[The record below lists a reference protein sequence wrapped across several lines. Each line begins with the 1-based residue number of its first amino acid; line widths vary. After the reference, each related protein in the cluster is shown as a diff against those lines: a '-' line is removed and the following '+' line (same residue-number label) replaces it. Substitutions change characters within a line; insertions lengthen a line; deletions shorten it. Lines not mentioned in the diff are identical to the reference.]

1 MSIDSHICYASIKN
15 IVLACILF
23 ENAVILLLFANQ
35 LFNLRIMNRSFIRF
49 IGSLVILIFTVS
61 VVFAQNTTIIGVV
74 KDRSTNETLPGVAIT
89 VKGKSIGTSTNG
101 EGRFTLTTSEATPFT
116 IVISYLGY
124 KTIEQQI
131 AGSVSDLSIDM
142 EAQAIL
148 GQEVV
153 VAASRTPERILESPV
168 SIERMGLATIR
179 ETASATFY
187 DALSNLKGV
196 EMSAQSLTFKSVN
209 TRGFNANGNTR
220 FNQYVDG
227 MDNQAPGLNFAVGN
241 IIGIS
246 ELDLDNVELLPGAS
260 SALYGA
266 GGINGTMVM
275 NSKDPYTSQGVSF
288 SMKSGLNHVNDPM
301 QEAAPFRE
309 AAVRVAK
316 AWDKFAFKTTL
327 SFLQADDWQ
336 AGNYSNFD
344 RTSRTFK
351 SGDRSSDPNYDG
363 INIYGD
369 EVSQNMRNV
378 ANSVQSATNAGVAAA
393 TGGAIPN
400 IIGMINA
407 SLPVTATPTQ
417 IGAFL
422 GNFPAALRPTIQNV
436 LPFNFGLRSGLIPDQ
451 AVSRTG
457 YMEKGLVDYDTK
469 SIKTSTSFHYKLSN
483 SINAIAQANWGSG
496 TSVYTGSDRYS
507 LRNFSIGQYKLELK
521 GKEFMLR
528 AYTTQERSGDSYI
541 SSILGSY
548 INEASKASTTWFP
561 QYIGNYVGA
570 RSGGAN
576 DAQAHAMARMVA
588 DQGRFEP
595 GSPQFAAAKE
605 KIMNTTI
612 SSGLGAKFD
621 DKTNLWHYEG
631 MYNFTDALK
640 EAVELQIGASYRRYD
655 LNSAGTIFDD
665 LNRKIDIDEYGAFI
679 QMGKKLG
686 EAFKLSLSGRYDKNE
701 NFDGRFT
708 PRITGVYTVA
718 PNNNIRISYQTGYR
732 NPTTQNQYIDLSVGG
747 GSTRLIGGL
756 PASLTKY
763 NLYGN
768 KPFTDVSYRNF
779 LASAAAGSPNPA
791 LLKTYTF
798 DPKGVKPESVKAY
811 ELGYKGL
818 LGSNVLI
825 DAYGYFNTYES
836 FVTAVE
842 VFQQNG
848 TSFTKF
854 GVPVNADGKVTAY
867 GTALGIDYLVGKFN
881 VSGNISYNQ
890 IGDIPTTYVNDF
902 NTPKIRYNLGLSNR
916 NIAKNVGMNITYRW
930 QDSFYWTSSFAS
942 GDVPAFGT
950 VDAQVNLKIPS
961 VKGMVKIG
969 ASDLF
974 NKYYF
979 TSYGNPAMGGM
990 YYVGFTFNQ

>member
-1 MSIDSHICYASIKN
+1 MNKTFTHLAS
-15 IVLACILF
+15 
-23 ENAVILLLFANQ
+23 LLFV
-35 LFNLRIMNRSFIRF
+35 FF
-49 IGSLVILIFTVS
+49 FTIS
-61 VVFAQNTTIIGVV
+61 MSFAQNTSISGVV
-74 KDRSTNETLPGVAIT
+74 TDKATNETLPGVAIT
-89 VKGKSIGTSTNG
+89 VKGKNIGTSTNG
-101 EGRFTLTTSEATPFT
+101 DGRFSLSTSEPVPFT

-124 KTIEQQI
+124 KTVEQQI
-131 AGSVSDLSIDM
+131 SGSVMDM
-142 EAQAIL
+142 AISLESQAIL

-168 SIERMGLATIR
+168 SIERVGLSQIK
-179 ETASATFY
+179 ETAAATFY
-187 DALSNLKGV
+187 DALANLKGV
-196 EMSAQSLTFKSVN
+196 ELSAQSLTFKSIN

-246 ELDLDNVELLPGAS
+246 ELDLDNLELLPGAS

-275 NSKDPYTSQGVSF
+275 NSKNPFTTQGVSF
-288 SMKSGLNHVNDPM
+288 AIKSGLNHVNDPM
-301 QEAAPFRE
+301 QAAAPFRE

-316 AWDKFAFKTTL
+316 AWNKFAFKTSM
-327 SFLQADDWQ
+327 SFLQAEDWQ

-344 RTSRTFK
+344 RASRTFK
-351 SGDRSSDPNYDG
+351 AGNRSSDPNYDG

-369 EVSQNMRNV
+369 EVSQNMRNI

-400 IIGMINA
+400 IIGMINS

-436 LPFNFGLRSGLIPDQ
+436 LPFNFGLRAGIIPDQ

-457 YMEKGLVDYDTK
+457 YLEQNLVDYNTK
-469 SIKTSTSFHYKLSN
+469 SLKTSTAFHYKLSN
-483 SINAIAQANWGSG
+483 SVEAIAQFNWGSG

-521 GKEFMLR
+521 GNDFMVR
-528 AYTTQERSGDSYI
+528 GYTTQERSGDSYI

-548 INEASKASTTWFP
+548 INEASKPSTTWFP

-570 RSGGAN
+570 RSAGLP
-576 DAQAHAMARMVA
+576 DAQAHAMARGVA

-595 GSPQFAAAKE
+595 GSPQFAAAKNQ
-605 KIMNTTI
+605 IMNTTI

-621 DKTNLWHYEG
+621 DKSNLWHYEG
-631 MYNFTDALK
+631 MYNFTNALK
-640 EAVELQIGASYRRYD
+640 NAVELQVGASYRRYD

-665 LNRKIDIDEYGAFI
+665 LNSEIDIDEVGAFI

-686 EAFKLSLSGRYDKNE
+686 DAFKLSLSGRYDKNE

-708 PRITGVYTVA
+708 PRVTGVYTVA
-718 PNNNIRISYQTGYR
+718 PNNNIRVSYQTGYR

-756 PASLTKY
+756 PSSLTKY
-763 NLYGN
+763 NLFVN

-779 LASAAAGSPNPA
+779 LASAAAGAPNPA
-791 LLKTYTF
+791 LLQTYTF
-798 DPKGVKPESVKAY
+798 NPNGVKPESVKAY

-825 DAYGYFNTYES
+825 DAYGYINSYEN
-836 FVTAVE
+836 FVTAIE

-854 GVPVNADGKVTAY
+854 GVPVNAEGKVTSY

-881 VSGNISYNQ
+881 LSGNISYNQ
-890 IGDIPTTYVNDF
+890 IGDIPATYVNDF
-902 NTPKIRYNLGLSNR
+902 NTPKVRYNLGISNR
-916 NIAKNVGMNITYRW
+916 NVVKNVGMNVVYRW
-930 QDSFYWTSSFAS
+930 QDSFYWASSFAS

-950 VDAQVNLKIPS
+950 VDAQVNLKVPS
-961 VKGMVKIG
+961 VNGMIKIG

-974 NKYYF
+974 NKYF
-979 TSYGNPAMGGM
+979 ITSYGNPAMGGM